1 MNGIGKSIDTEAE
14 EAKEKDAKQAHQAAA
29 DSTQPSEGVDDGA
42 VDPESNG
49 DAATAPRSPAPA
61 PSSGSGPEASQEA
74 FTFIKMLLNTL
85 SIALTANVDNRRYF
99 RSEIRFAALAEALQ
113 VCVRVCVCVCV
124 CVCVRGVATCT
135 QIEFLY
141 RRATSSY
148 TWASARSRSATR

>member
-113 VCVRVCVCVCV
+113 VCVHVVCVCVC
-124 CVCVRGVATCT
+124 GVATCT
-135 QIEFLY
+135 QIEFIY